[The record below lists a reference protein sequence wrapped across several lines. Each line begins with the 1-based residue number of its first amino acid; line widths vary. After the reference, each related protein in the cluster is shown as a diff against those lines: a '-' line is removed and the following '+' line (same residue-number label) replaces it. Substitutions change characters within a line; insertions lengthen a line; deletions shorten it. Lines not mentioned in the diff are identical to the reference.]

1 MKMIHRLMLVVTMVL
16 SLSLIPLSSAAGDP
30 ATDGGVLADGGSG
43 DGGAGG
49 GGSGGGGGNGG
60 GGGVPDPGGGGGS
73 PAIPGISTPR
83 VILSGFTTN
92 PEVVQAGQDFQ
103 VTFTLRNT
111 STRTRVQNM
120 KITLASADNAF
131 LPANGSSSM
140 FLRRIGADQV
150 EAGTMNFHSLPSL
163 EERPY
168 QMVISVEYED
178 TLANAYSTQETVS
191 VPVKQSIRA
200 DSSVPQLSP
209 PQLTLGQEASLTF
222 NIFNQGKTKLYN
234 AKASVAE
241 GQAVTAPEVFVG
253 TIEPGASGA
262 VDMTVM
268 AAEEAAGP
276 VTIVVSYE
284 DVDGKVSTM
293 DKVVEVAVM
302 APMPIDEPGEW
313 EEPVE
318 EDGFPLVP
326 VLVGAGLLG
335 LFLIIALVVR
345 GRRRKRREAED
356 MDSLAALGD
365 PLIGSDAR

>member
-1 MKMIHRLMLVVTMVL
+1 MKMIHRLMLVLMMVF

-30 ATDGGVLADGGSG
+30 TDGGVLGEGGSSG
-43 DGGAGG
+43 S
-49 GGSGGGGGNGG
+49 GGSGGGGG
-60 GGGVPDPGGGGGS
+60 GGVVDPGGGGGG
-73 PAIPGISTPR
+73 AVPGLSTPR

-120 KITLASADNAF
+120 KITLSSADNAF

-178 TLANAYSTQETVS
+178 TQANAYSTQETVS
-191 VPVKQSIRA
+191 VPVKQNIRA
-200 DSSVPQLSP
+200 DASVPQLTP
-209 PQLTLGQEASLTF
+209 PQLMLGQEASLTF

-234 AKASVAE
+234 AKATIKE
-241 GQAVTAPEVFVG
+241 GQPVTAPEVFIG
-253 TIEPGASGA
+253 TIEPGTSGA

-276 VTIVVSYE
+276 VTITVSYE

-293 DKVVEVAVM
+293 DKTVEVAVM
-302 APMPIDEPGEW
+302 PPMPMEEPGMW
-313 EEPVE
+313 EEPPME
-318 EDGFPLVP
+318 EGGFPWVP

-335 LFLIIALVVR
+335 LFVIIALVVR

-356 MDSLAALGD
+356 LESLAALGD
-365 PLIGSDAR
+365 PLITPDAN